1 MNKTELIAAVAEKA
15 GLSKKDS
22 DAAVNAVLCAIT
34 DALKAGDKVQ
44 LVGFGSFEVRER
56 APRIGRNP
64 RTKEEVAI
72 PASRAVQF
80 KSGKVLKSAVAR
92 TVSPS

>member
-1 MNKTELIAAVAEKA
+1 MNKTELINAVAEKA

-44 LVGFGSFEVRER
+44 LVGFGSFEVKER
-56 APRIGRNP
+56 AARTGKNP
-64 RTKEEVAI
+64 ATGEQIDI
-72 PASRAVQF
+72 PASKAPAF
-80 KSGKVLKSAVAR
+80 KAGKAFKDAIQ
-92 TVSPS
+92 

>member
-34 DALKAGDKVQ
+34 DALKADEGAAGGLWLFRDQ
-44 LVGFGSFEVRER
+44 EARRPHRPESPYRRER
-56 APRIGRNP
+56 GDPRFHRSRLQGRQ
-64 RTKEEVAI
+64 R
-72 PASRAVQF
+72 
-80 KSGKVLKSAVAR
+80 L
-92 TVSPS
+92 